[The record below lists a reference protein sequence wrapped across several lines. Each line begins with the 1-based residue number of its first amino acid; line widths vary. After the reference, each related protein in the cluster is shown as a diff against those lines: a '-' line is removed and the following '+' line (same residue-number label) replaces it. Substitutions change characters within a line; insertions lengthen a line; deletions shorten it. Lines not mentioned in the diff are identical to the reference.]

1 MKLSLRILFNVAGT
15 MILLTILLPVCQ
27 DSYAQ
32 AETLDHRVARGDGNA
47 FIEAANHNRYDLI
60 PALEK
65 FPDDSTA
72 QMALARL
79 GVKRYV
85 DLFVKQL
92 TDTTN
97 ADLYAY
103 YRNREQRDP
112 KTAEYMTKVNALRSL
127 LYINDK
133 STVRVIVSEL
143 DDTNRPPM
151 LAQDVICEPPSA
163 GAVRTLERMGLDN
176 APVVDKVKSGDT
188 RAEQEAFE
196 KWVEQHPG
204 QGPTASPEEHLA
216 AWKKWWEQ
224 NKDKYP

>member
-1 MKLSLRILFNVAGT
+1 MKLSLKILLNVTGA
-15 MILLTILLPVCQ
+15 MILLTTLLPVCEK
-27 DSYAQ
+27 SYAQ
-32 AETLDHRVARGDGNA
+32 TETLEQRVARGDGDA
-47 FIEAANHNRYDLI
+47 FIEAANRNRYDLI

-65 FPDDSTA
+65 SSEDSTA

-79 GVKRYV
+79 GVKQYV
-85 DLFVKQL
+85 DVFVRQL

-97 ADLYAY
+97 SNAYAY
-103 YRNREQRDP
+103 YRSRELRDP

-133 STVRVIVSEL
+133 STVRAIVSEL
-143 DDTNRPPM
+143 DDTNRPPR
-151 LAQDVICEPPSA
+151 LARDLVCEPPCA
-163 GAVRTLERMGLDN
+163 GAVQTLERMGLEN
-176 APVVDKVKSGDT
+176 APVVDKVKTGDT

-196 KWVEQHPG
+196 KWMEQHPG
-204 QGPTASPEEHLA
+204 QGPTATPEEHLA